1 MKWTHRFLDLAATVA
16 GWSKDPSTKVGAVA
30 VDPASRRIL
39 ELGFN
44 GLPRGVNDLPSRYE
58 RPKKYALVCHA
69 ESNLVAHAARPVLE
83 GATVYVTHAPCCDC
97 AKLLINAG
105 VAKIVCGSGQTNMK
119 PEMFEAAR
127 TMFAEAGVEVE
138 EAHDAAL

>member
-1 MKWTHRFLDLAATVA
+1 MKWTQRFLDLASHVA
-16 GWSKDPSTKVGAVA
+16 QWSKDGTQVGAVA
-30 VDPASRRIL
+30 VDPSSKQIL

-44 GLPRGVNDLPSRYE
+44 GIPRGVRDLPSRME
-58 RPKKYALVCHA
+58 RPVKYRFTCHA
-69 ESNLVAHAARPVLE
+69 EQNLVAHAARSVLE

-105 VAKIVCGSGQTNMK
+105 VKRIVCGSGQTNMK

-138 EAHDAAL
+138 EAHVTAG

>member
-1 MKWTHRFLDLAATVA
+1 MKWTQRFLDLASHVA
-16 GWSKDPSTKVGAVA
+16 QWSKDSTKVGAVA
-30 VDPASRRIL
+30 VNPVSRHVL
-39 ELGFN
+39 EMGYN
-44 GLPRGVNDLPSRYE
+44 GPPRGVRDLPSRFE
-58 RPKKYALVCHA
+58 RPDKYKYACHA
-69 ESNLVAHAARPVLE
+69 EASLVAHAARSVLE

-105 VAKIVCGSGQTNMK
+105 VAKVVCGSGQTNMK